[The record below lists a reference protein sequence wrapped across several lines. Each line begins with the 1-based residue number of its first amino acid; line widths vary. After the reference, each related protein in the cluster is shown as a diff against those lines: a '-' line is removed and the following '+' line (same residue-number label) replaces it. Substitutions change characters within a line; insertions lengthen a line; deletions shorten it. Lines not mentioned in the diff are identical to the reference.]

1 MNFVKFH
8 TIGFADK
15 KDEMVRLLRM
25 AMTILFIVVLAGCS
39 TTAKTSPSTTSPSTI
54 ASTAGQEATPVAG
67 TPLPPYN
74 PAINAV
80 DFSAQVTN
88 PLFPLT
94 PGTIFIYEGNRD
106 GVPQHN
112 EVTVTTETKVIMG
125 VACVVVRDVVTSNNA
140 IVEKTTDWYAQD
152 KAGNV
157 WYFGEDTAEYE
168 NGAVTTTAG
177 TWMAGVDGAL
187 PGIVMKASPMV
198 GDAYRQE
205 YRPGEAEDFAKIL
218 QLDGSWTVPAGNFTN
233 VLVSEDTDLLDA
245 TKLEHKYYAAGV
257 GYLGSNGIVNG
268 HKEEIK
274 LSSISKK

>member
-1 MNFVKFH
+1 MNTRKFLS
-8 TIGFADK
+8 IGSTNK
-15 KDEMVRLLRM
+15 KDRIARSFRI
-25 AMTILFIVVLAGCS
+25 AMTFLVTVFLASCS
-39 TTAKTSPSTTSPSTI
+39 TTAKPSPATTSSSPV
-54 ASTAGQEATPVAG
+54 APTAGQAATPVAG

-74 PAINAV
+74 PAINPA

-94 PGTIFIYEGNRD
+94 PGTIYVYEGNRD

-125 VACVVVRDVVTSNNA
+125 VPCVVVRDVVTSNNA

-152 KAGNV
+152 KTGNV

-205 YRPGEAEDFAKIL
+205 YRPGEAEDFAKVL
-218 QLDGSWTVPAGNFTN
+218 QLDGSWTVPAGNYTN
-233 VLVSEDTDLLDA
+233 VLVTEDTDLLDA
-245 TKLEHKYYAAGV
+245 TKLEHKYYATGV
-257 GYLGSNGIVNG
+257 GYLGSTGIVNG
-268 HKEEIK
+268 HKEESK